1 MKALVFDGKRLALA
15 NVPAP
20 RRRAGEALVRVR
32 LAGICST
39 DIEIVRGYMSFRGI
53 PGHEFVGTVESAP
66 AARLVGTRVVG
77 EINVPC
83 GRCAMCRAGLGK
95 HCAARTVL
103 GISGRNGAFA
113 EYLSLPLENLHP
125 VPAGLSDEEAA
136 FAELVAAACE
146 FPERVAFRRAD
157 RVLVLGDGR
166 LAAMVAQVLAPR
178 SPRLAVLGRSA
189 RKLSVLRRLGLRTL
203 GPRVPKALAPR
214 SPRLAVLGRNAAK
227 LSVLRRLGLRTLGP
241 RVPKTLARS
250 QDIVIECTGS
260 PGGLPLAARL
270 VKPRGTIVLKSTF
283 HGAVE
288 WNPAP
293 LVVDEI
299 TVVGSR
305 CGPFETALSL
315 LARGTVRALPF
326 LSAVYPIERWEAAF
340 REARRPG
347 AFKVLM
353 RMG

>member
-53 PGHEFVGTVESAP
+53 PGHEFVGTVESSP

-166 LAAMVAQVLAPR
+166 LAAMVAQ
-178 SPRLAVLGRSA
+178 
-189 RKLSVLRRLGLRTL
+189 
-203 GPRVPKALAPR
+203 ALAPR

>member
-1 MKALVFDGKRLALA
+1 MKALVFDGKKVALA
-15 NVPAP
+15 NVPKP

-39 DIEIVRGYMSFRGI
+39 DLEIVRGYLSFRGI

-83 GRCAMCRAGLGK
+83 GRCATCRAGLGK

-113 EYLSLPLENLHP
+113 EYLSLPIENLHR
-125 VPAGLSDEEAA
+125 VPARLSDEEAA
-136 FAELVAAACE
+136 FTELVAAACE
-146 FPERVAFRRAD
+146 FPERVAFSRGD

-203 GPRVPKALAPR
+203 GPRVPKALA
-214 SPRLAVLGRNAAK
+214 
-227 LSVLRRLGLRTLGP
+227 
-241 RVPKTLARS
+241 RS
-250 QDIVIECTGS
+250 QDIVVECTGS

-326 LSAVYPIERWEAAF
+326 LSAVYPLERWEAAF
-340 REARRPG
+340 RAARRPG

-353 RMG
+353 RMD